1 MTTASAVTSLLVI
14 FDTQPARNSPGIFV
28 ECSLSIAM
36 FLTSREHLGIILKG
50 NIFKKVFD
58 EKVVFALKMYDLII
72 TNVDLSANSSNHKV
86 IFPEYSR
93 NISRMSVSKSFQGY
107 LRNILRLWK
116 CFWGVIKFK
125 KWLFGLSCEIFNIC
139 SRISIEAIF
148 R

>member
-72 TNVDLSANSSNHKV
+72 TNVDLSVNSNNHEV
-86 IFPEYSR
+86 IFPKYLA
-93 NISRMSVSKSFQGY
+93 NIPQMSISKIFQGY
-107 LRNILRLWK
+107 PQNIVKL
-116 CFWGVIKFK
+116 
-125 KWLFGLSCEIFNIC
+125 
-139 SRISIEAIF
+139 
-148 R
+148 